1 MNTRHVLLADGRH
14 LAYAQYGPS
23 NGKAVI
29 AFHCIPGSR
38 LELIGDATLLA
49 ELNIRLIVVDRPG
62 YGRSDFLPGRRL
74 LDWPDDVSQ
83 LADALHL
90 DRFSILGFSGGGA
103 HAAACAV
110 RIPQRLNRVAL
121 IGSTAPFDAP
131 GVLAGMLPQNRAL
144 FELAVADYQ
153 QLEQQLAPVAT
164 TAEAVLGLL
173 EAPAPAADRAI
184 FAGEPF
190 RSRYLENLAE
200 AIRQGLTGFAYDM
213 SLIARPW
220 GFDPADIDVPVSLWH
235 GEDDL
240 NAPLAMGRY
249 LADTIPR
256 CQADFMPGEGHWLM
270 FAHSR
275 AILQRLTA
283 GQ

>member
-1 MNTRHVLLADGRH
+1 MNTRQILLADGRQ
-14 LAYAQYGPS
+14 LAFAQYGPDD
-23 NGKAVI
+23 GQAI
-29 AFHCIPGSR
+29 MAFHCIPGSR
-38 LELIGDATLLA
+38 LEQIGDAGLLA

-62 YGRSDFLPGRRL
+62 YGRSDFQPDRRL
-74 LDWPDDVSQ
+74 LDWPDDVSA
-83 LADALHL
+83 LADALGL
-90 DRFSILGFSGGGA
+90 ERFSLLGFSGGGA

-110 RIPQRLNRVAL
+110 RMPQRLHRVAL

-131 GVLAGMLPQNRAL
+131 GVLEGMLPENRAL
-144 FELAVADYQ
+144 FELAAADYQ
-153 QLEQQLAPVAT
+153 QLEQQLAPAAT
-164 TAEAVLGLL
+164 SAEAVLGLL

-190 RSRYLENLAE
+190 RARYLENLSE
-200 AIRQGLTGFAYDM
+200 AIRQGLRGFAYDM

-256 CQADFMPGEGHWLM
+256 CHADFMPGEGHWLM

-275 AILQRLTA
+275 AILQRLTD
-283 GQ
+283 GL

>member
-144 FELAVADYQ
+144 FELAAADYQ